1 MPMRACTLNGENIH
15 SLADLYDRLAS
26 GLSLPEY
33 FGRNLDALWDVL
45 STDVAGPFA
54 IRWQHAAASRK
65 SMGRDFRRAVKLL
78 QDLERE
84 RDDFTLMIE
93 D

>member
-1 MPMRACTLNGENIH
+1 MRAYTLNGEHIH

-26 GLSLPEY
+26 GLSLPGH
-33 FGRNLDALWDVL
+33 FGSNLDALWDVL

>member
-1 MPMRACTLNGENIH
+1 MPMRAYTLNGEHIH

-26 GLSLPEY
+26 GLSLPEH
-33 FGRNLDALWDVL
+33 FGSNLDALWDVL

-84 RDDFTLMIE
+84 RDDFTLMTE

>member
-1 MPMRACTLNGENIH
+1 MRAYTLNGEHIH

-26 GLSLPEY
+26 GLSLPEH
-33 FGRNLDALWDVL
+33 FGSNLDALWDVL
-45 STDVAGPFA
+45 STVVAGPFA

>member
-1 MPMRACTLNGENIH
+1 MRAYTLNGEHIH

-26 GLSLPEY
+26 GLSLPEH
-33 FGRNLDALWDVL
+33 FGSNLDALWDVL

>member
-1 MPMRACTLNGENIH
+1 MPMRAYTLNGEHIH

-26 GLSLPEY
+26 GLSLPEH
-33 FGRNLDALWDVL
+33 FGSNLDALWDVL

>member
-1 MPMRACTLNGENIH
+1 MPMRAYTLNGEHIP
-15 SLADLYDRLAS
+15 SPISTTGWRPGVPA
-26 GLSLPEY
+26 G
-33 FGRNLDALWDVL
+33 FGSNLDALWDVL